1 MVEPKVMLLEFHT
14 VSVLYSPKVQPSI
27 VSPLGGGAAIKGR
40 RKRSH
45 MQSFNINGSDGSK
58 ILKKRRGGGGGDA
71 LMGNFQNNIFL
82 DRVSGTDTG
91 FGKLR
96 SISLC

>member
-27 VSPLGGGAAIKGR
+27 VSPLEGGAGIKGR

-58 ILKKRRGGGGGDA
+58 ILKKKGGGGGTRSWE
-71 LMGNFQNNIFL
+71 IFKITSL
-82 DRVSGTDTG
+82 WPSFTMSDRHTKWC
-91 FGKLR
+91 FGRGHL
-96 SISLC
+96 